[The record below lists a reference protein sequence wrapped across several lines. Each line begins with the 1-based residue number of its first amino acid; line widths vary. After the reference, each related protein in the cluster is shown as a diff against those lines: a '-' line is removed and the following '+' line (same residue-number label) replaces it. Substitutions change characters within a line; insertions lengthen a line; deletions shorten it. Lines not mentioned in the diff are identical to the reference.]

1 MEGGVSRRVHSARS
15 EMLCESEATIEEGDL
30 IYEKFRPQDGS
41 EVYYAVSDYAAVE
54 ESQVRS
60 MHMHGPIQN

>member
-1 MEGGVSRRVHSARS
+1 
-15 EMLCESEATIEEGDL
+15 MLCESEATIEEGD
-30 IYEKFRPQDGS
+30 EKFRPQDGS